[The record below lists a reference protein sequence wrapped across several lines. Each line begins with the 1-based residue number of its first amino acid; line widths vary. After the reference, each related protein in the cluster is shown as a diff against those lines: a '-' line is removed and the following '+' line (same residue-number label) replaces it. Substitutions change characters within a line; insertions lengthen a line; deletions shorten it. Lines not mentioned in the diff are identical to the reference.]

1 MIGSLCDRISL
12 VEILHKANTPK
23 TIIVFGLTEHLIDLL
38 LWKVMLD
45 LFATTSVHHSV
56 VGSLFK
62 ILSLIKPGAVERV
75 DHHYDRDGRHELF
88 MTAEPLAGWRHVEVS
103 DDWIGC
109 MQRIADEHYPDAECI
124 RMVLD
129 NLSTHKPEAVYDFL
143 PPDEARE
150 SLALR
155 VLFHTDPR
163 QLAEHGGD
171 RVERAHNGVS

>member
-1 MIGSLCDRISL
+1 
-12 VEILHKANTPK
+12 
-23 TIIVFGLTEHLIDLL
+23 
-38 LWKVMLD
+38 
-45 LFATTSVHHSV
+45 
-56 VGSLFK
+56 
-62 ILSLIKPGAVERV
+62 
-75 DHHYDRDGRHELF
+75 
-88 MTAEPLAGWRHVEVS
+88 
-103 DDWIGC
+103 

-129 NLSTHKPEAVYDFL
+129 NQSTHKPEAVYDFL